1 MTDPAGNG
9 PDVVDASESEPDDPG
24 RSALVDALGTP
35 MDAEI
40 LSLALTHR
48 SYAYENG
55 GLPTNER
62 LEFLGDSVLGLIIT
76 DTLYRA
82 NPDLAEGQLAKL
94 RASVVNMRA
103 LAELARGLGQ
113 QGLGAALRLGAGEK
127 ASGGADKDSILADAF
142 EALLGAIYIDQG
154 LPAVTALVGRLFA
167 DILDE
172 AATKGAGLDWK
183 TSLQELTARLG
194 LGSVIYRVV
203 DDGPDHE
210 KTFTAYVDLG
220 GHRYGSGMGRS
231 KKDAEQHAAEQAWQ
245 ELSVLR
251 GASD

>member
-1 MTDPAGNG
+1 MNDP
-9 PDVVDASESEPDDPG
+9 VVIADPG
-24 RSALVDALGTP
+24 RIALVESLGIP
-35 MDAEI
+35 IDEDI
-40 LSLALTHR
+40 LTLALTHR
-48 SYAYENG
+48 SYAYEHG

-76 DTLYRA
+76 DTLYRS

-103 LAELARGLGQ
+103 LAELARGLGP

-127 ASGGADKDSILADAF
+127 STGGANKDSILADAF

-154 LPAVTALVGRLFA
+154 LPAVSALVGRLFA
-167 DILDE
+167 DVLDE
-172 AATKGAGLDWK
+172 AATKGAALDWK

-194 LGSVIYRVV
+194 LGTVAYRVV

-220 GHRYGSGMGRS
+220 GTRYGSGVGRS

-245 ELSVLR
+245 ELSALR
-251 GASD
+251 TAAD